1 MGMKTNISE
10 QTFTT
15 TLSIYEKSFRALHAH
30 GSHLQVFSPIYSDQ
44 SSSQDCVDRL
54 CLIDISLMTQSRLKI
69 TSHWILWV
77 TGWDT
82 FASIRKLKSQRSLH
96 HNVQLDLTLR
106 CKIVRLS
113 SVQLVWE
120 RGWEVTSQTVNIVV
134 VFFACTAWQNN
145 TSRKGEAM
153 LLSCS
158 ECKDRD
164 RGSAEGLIN
173 TV

>member
-10 QTFTT
+10 QSFTT

-54 CLIDISLMTQSRLKI
+54 CLIDISLMTQSGLKI

-96 HNVQLDLTLR
+96 HNVQRDLTLR

-134 VFFACTAWQNN
+134 FFLHALHGKIIQAGKEKRCCFLVV
-145 TSRKGEAM
+145 S
-153 LLSCS
+153 
-158 ECKDRD
+158 DRD

>member
-54 CLIDISLMTQSRLKI
+54 CLIDISLTTQSGLKI

-134 VFFACTAWQNN
+134 VFLHALHGKIIQAGKEKRCCF
-145 TSRKGEAM
+145 
-153 LLSCS
+153 LVV
-158 ECKDRD
+158 
-164 RGSAEGLIN
+164 SAK
-173 TV
+173 TVTEVQQRVW